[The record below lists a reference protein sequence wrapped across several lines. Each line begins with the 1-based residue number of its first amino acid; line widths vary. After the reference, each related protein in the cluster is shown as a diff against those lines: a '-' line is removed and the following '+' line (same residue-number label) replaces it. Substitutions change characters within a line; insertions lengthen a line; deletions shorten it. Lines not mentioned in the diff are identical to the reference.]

1 MLRGLNSRPLFRE
14 IRMAETEETKENSAV
29 PKTVW
34 ILGMVSLLMDISSE
48 MIHALLPLFM
58 VQTLNA
64 GAFWIGLTEGGA
76 EAIALFG
83 KVFSGVIADRFK
95 KRKILIFL
103 GYGLGVAS
111 KPFFA
116 MADSILAVVGAR
128 FADRIGKGLRGAPRD
143 ALVADVTPK
152 ETLGAAYGVRQSMD
166 AAGAFVGPLLATI
179 LLFYF
184 AEDFRTI
191 FWIALIPG
199 LMCLAL
205 ILFGIHEPADDDKKA
220 VKKKIDLASFSA
232 LVKLDSAPWRFVVI
246 LGVLFSLA
254 RFSNAFIVL
263 RAADTGIA
271 NMWVPMVMVGMNL
284 VFSAACYPFGKL
296 ADHVSAKKLLAV
308 SLVLLAASDLT
319 FAFVSSVW
327 GTAAGVVLW
336 GLHLA
341 SSQGI
346 FSLMVARAAPEHL
359 RASAFGVFNLFSGAA
374 LLLAGIGAGTLW
386 DFFGPTGT
394 FAGGAVVALVTLL
407 MLAYKKSN
415 EAVIA

>member
-1 MLRGLNSRPLFRE
+1 MSDSQ
-14 IRMAETEETKENSAV
+14 TKESGRPAV

-34 ILGMVSLLMDISSE
+34 VLGTVSLLMDISSE

-58 VQTLNA
+58 AQTLNA

-83 KVFSGVIADRFK
+83 KVFSGVIADAFK
-95 KRKILIFL
+95 KRKLLIFL

-116 MADSILAVVGAR
+116 MADTVGGVVAAR

-143 ALVADVTPK
+143 ALVADVTPQ
-152 ETLGAAYGVRQSMD
+152 EALGAAYGVRQSLD
-166 AAGAFVGPLLATI
+166 AAGAFVGPLLATVF
-179 LLFYF
+179 LFFF

-199 LMCLAL
+199 LLCLAL
-205 ILFGIHEPADDDKKA
+205 IVFGIQEPKDDEKKA
-220 VKKKIDLASFSA
+220 VKKRIDRAAFAA

-271 NMWVPMVMVGMNL
+271 TTWVPLVMVGMNL
-284 VFSAACYPFGKL
+284 VFSAACYPFGRL
-296 ADHVSAKKLLAV
+296 ADKVSAEKLLAV
-308 SLVLLAASDLT
+308 SLILLLASDLSFV
-319 FAFVSSVW
+319 FAGTLW

-346 FSLMVARAAPEHL
+346 FALMVARAAPEHV

-386 DFFGPTGT
+386 DVFGPAGT
-394 FAGGAVVALVTLL
+394 FAGGAVMAVVTLVVL
-407 MLAYKKSN
+407 LCGRTFVKAP
-415 EAVIA
+415 EAA

>member
-1 MLRGLNSRPLFRE
+1 MSDEAQANGKKP
-14 IRMAETEETKENSAV
+14 AV
-29 PKTVW
+29 PRTVW
-34 ILGMVSLLMDISSE
+34 VLGMVSLLMDISSE

-58 VQTLNA
+58 AQTLNA
-64 GAFWIGLTEGGA
+64 GAFWIGLAEGGA

-83 KVFSGVIADRFK
+83 KVFSGVIADAFK
-95 KRKILIFL
+95 KRKLLIFL

-116 MADSILAVVGAR
+116 LADSVGAVVFAR

-152 ETLGAAYGVRQSMD
+152 ESLGAAYGVRQSLD
-166 AAGAFVGPLLATI
+166 AAGAFVGPLLATVF
-179 LLFYF
+179 LFTF

-205 ILFGIHEPADDDKKA
+205 ILFGIHEPKDDEKKA
-220 VKKKIDLASFSA
+220 VKKRIDRAAFAA

-271 NMWVPMVMVGMNL
+271 TTWVPLVMVGMNL
-284 VFSAACYPFGKL
+284 VFSAACYPFGRL
-296 ADHVSAKKLLAV
+296 ADKMAPEKLLAV
-308 SLVLLAASDLT
+308 SLLLLLASDLS
-319 FAFVSSVW
+319 FAFVGSIA

-346 FSLMVARAAPEHL
+346 FALMVARAAPEHL

-374 LLLAGIGAGTLW
+374 LLMAGIGAGALW
-386 DFFGPTGT
+386 DVFGPAGT
-394 FAGGAVVALVTLL
+394 FAGGAVMALVTLIVL
-407 MLAYKKSN
+407 LLGRRTAPA
-415 EAVIA
+415 AV

>member
-1 MLRGLNSRPLFRE
+1 MRDDKERSDERP
-14 IRMAETEETKENSAV
+14 AV

-34 ILGMVSLLMDISSE
+34 VLGTVSLLMDISSE

-58 VQTLNA
+58 AQSLNA

-83 KVFSGVIADRFK
+83 KVFSGVIADAFK
-95 KRKILIFL
+95 KRKLLIFL

-116 MADSILAVVGAR
+116 MADTVGAVVAAR

-152 ETLGAAYGVRQSMD
+152 ASLGAAYGVRQSLD
-166 AAGAFVGPLLATI
+166 AAGAFVGPLLATVF
-179 LLFYF
+179 LFYF

-205 ILFGIHEPADDDKKA
+205 ILFGIHEPRDDEKKA
-220 VKKKIDLASFSA
+220 VKKRIDRAAFAA
-232 LVKLDSAPWRFVVI
+232 LVKLDSSPWRFVVG

-271 NMWVPMVMVGMNL
+271 TTWVPMVMVGMNL
-284 VFSAACYPFGKL
+284 VFSAACYPFGRL
-296 ADHVSAKKLLAV
+296 ADRVAPEK
-308 SLVLLAASDLT
+308 LLAASLGLLLASDLS
-319 FAFVSSVW
+319 FAFAGTLW

-341 SSQGI
+341 SSQGV

-386 DFFGPTGT
+386 DLFGPAGT
-394 FAGGAVVALVTLL
+394 FAGGAVMAAVTLVVL
-407 MLAYKKSN
+407 LCCRSSAR
-415 EAVIA
+415 A

>member
-1 MLRGLNSRPLFRE
+1 MSDEAQANGKKP
-14 IRMAETEETKENSAV
+14 AV
-29 PKTVW
+29 PRTVW
-34 ILGMVSLLMDISSE
+34 VLGMVSLLMDISSE

-58 VQTLNA
+58 AQTLNA
-64 GAFWIGLTEGGA
+64 GAFWIGLAEGGA

-83 KVFSGVIADRFK
+83 KVFSGVIADAFK
-95 KRKILIFL
+95 KRKLLIFL

-116 MADSILAVVGAR
+116 LADSVGAVVFAR

-152 ETLGAAYGVRQSMD
+152 ESLGAAYGVRQSLD
-166 AAGAFVGPLLATI
+166 AAGAFVGPLLATVF
-179 LLFYF
+179 LFTF

-205 ILFGIHEPADDDKKA
+205 ILFGIHEPKDDEKKA
-220 VKKKIDLASFSA
+220 VKKRIDRAAFAA

-271 NMWVPMVMVGMNL
+271 TTWVPLVMVGMNL
-284 VFSAACYPFGKL
+284 VFSAACYPFGRL
-296 ADHVSAKKLLAV
+296 ADRVSPEKLLAV
-308 SLVLLAASDLT
+308 SLLLLLASDLS
-319 FAFVSSVW
+319 FAFVGSIA

-346 FSLMVARAAPEHL
+346 FALMVARAAPEHL

-374 LLLAGIGAGTLW
+374 LLMAGIGAGALW
-386 DFFGPTGT
+386 DVFGPAGT
-394 FAGGAVVALVTLL
+394 FAGGAVMAVVTLIVL
-407 MLAYKKSN
+407 LLGRRTAPA
-415 EAVIA
+415 AV